1 MQNTAVTMPAD
12 SFGKLGLSHHMH
24 VIIPD
29 TINDAIMYAYL
40 IEQCQY
46 HIHAISVSTLVT
58 NYVTYSDRFN
68 CVTPQHFLP
77 SAIFNLIPDPTI
89 LLLKRLGSG
98 HVQCYYCIGISLV
111 FRPHPLSRVVY
122 TLLPSIHPSI
132 HLQRTIWVSGFAVKL
147 ILSLDRD
154 KNWVKTIVFCDRQTD
169 RQAQQIELYKKNCSC
184 LAKKSLNEK

>member
-89 LLLKRLGSG
+89 LLLKRLNSTMLLL
-98 HVQCYYCIGISLV
+98 HWHFSSFLPISSIQSL
-111 FRPHPLSRVVY
+111 HCSH
-122 TLLPSIHPSI
+122 PSIHPSI